1 MFLSFQ
7 AIFSVRAHL
16 EKVLEPTALKRI
28 EEMAEEFFKR
38 LMALRLDSVTVSA
51 TDATP
56 LSS

>member
-1 MFLSFQ
+1 LSFQ

-28 EEMAEEFFKR
+28 EELAEEFFKQ

-51 TDATP
+51 TDATS